1 MIPELCAGDDEGLT
15 IVLPPA
21 VNTDKKS
28 DGNPPQWVCYDGK
41 HLNTLKDRSCHGR
54 IIAKCCH
61 ECNKKYGE
69 PCRNENSDCPYTL
82 FPVLFD
88 MVDDF
93 QDASLLIE
101 FCSSYVFF
109 YMPASRLPG
118 LPVFLEFL
126 SIGFY
131 QDPPLVSTLLKYRYT
146 L

>member
-1 MIPELCAGDDEGLT
+1 MIPELCAGDDEGLM
-15 IVLPPA
+15 IVLLPA
-21 VNTDKKS
+21 VNPDKKS

-82 FPVLFD
+82 FPVPFE
-88 MVDDF
+88 VVQEV

-101 FCSSYVFF
+101 LCSSYVFF
-109 YMPASRLPG
+109 YYTGISSSGIARI
-118 LPVFLEFL
+118 FRIL
-126 SIGFY
+126 SHWVY
-131 QDPPLVSTLLKYRYT
+131 QDLSLASTLLKYRYT